1 MLEVL
6 DFLEFRLDDL
16 GFREDFVDF
25 FVSLGGDNFLF
36 EFFGTIVKNIEI
48 IGLVS
53 KHDYNQMLSD
63 EI

>member
-6 DFLEFRLDDL
+6 DFLKFRLDNL
-16 GFREDFVDF
+16 GFRKNFVDF
-25 FVSLGGDNFLF
+25 FISLGGDDFLF
-36 EFFGTIVKNIEI
+36 EFFGTIVENIEV

-53 KHDYNQMLSD
+53 EHDYNQMLSD